1 MCIIAGDV
9 KDVSSTNIAVF
20 HVGYILHG
28 SGSSTMPDPKPSQ
41 LVVYS
46 AEVDSLVDQN
56 AFILPVYN
64 PSNKTENIIPLDM
77 SELKDFFSDL
87 DKIFQKWFP
96 RKVSKNWSTNGMA
109 SFAYDSM
116 NYLPVHQVGDYKFS
130 IMANKTDFDRIDKS
144 QLNIDPV
151 AKISIDAH
159 SNDYS
164 FIIYQFF
171 QKGKIDI
178 SPFGY
183 LCVPETDNSMIIPTI
198 HGHPSHDLPNINI
211 GYIVN
216 THVNFKPTFENIA
229 EYDHKIYAVIKCP
242 ANMIDQN
249 KLDVSES
256 DLKSLNGLLKK
267 ITTDY
272 KGNKIRMFVP
282 KCFIPEK
289 IEIKK
294 KTTNRNMQIDTDGPK
309 FIYDLVMDKY

>member
-20 HVGYILHG
+20 HVGYIFPG
-28 SGSSTMPDPKPSQ
+28 SDPTIIPTPKPAQ

-46 AEVDSLVDQN
+46 AQVDSIVDQN

-64 PSNKTENIIPLDM
+64 PSNKSENIIPIDM
-77 SELKDFFSDL
+77 SGLESFFPDL

-96 RKVSKNWSTNGMA
+96 KIRKQSYTNSA
-109 SFAYDSM
+109 ESFSYDSA

-130 IMANKTDFDRIDKS
+130 IMSNKIDFNRIDKS

-159 SNDYS
+159 SEDYS
-164 FIIYQFF
+164 FIVYQFF

-178 SPFGY
+178 TPFGY
-183 LCVPETDNSMIIPTI
+183 LCLPETDNSLIIPTI
-198 HGHPSHDLPNINI
+198 HGHPGDHLLNINNA
-211 GYIVN
+211 YIPN
-216 THVNFKPTFENIA
+216 AHINYKSSFENTA
-229 EYDHKIYAVIKCP
+229 EYDHTIYAIVKCP
-242 ANMIDQN
+242 EEQIDMA
-249 KLDVSES
+249 KIPDVQ
-256 DLKSLNGLLKK
+256 DLHFINSLLKK

-282 KCFIPEK
+282 KCFIPKK
-289 IEIKK
+289 IEIKT
-294 KTTNRNMQIDTDGPK
+294 KTTNRNMRINTMGSN
-309 FIYDLVMDKY
+309 FIYDLIMDKY